1 MKKILVALT
10 AAAMLMLL
18 VGCGEVSSG
27 GSAGEPDNAAPAAES
42 VQEPSES
49 EAVEEPAEADL
60 TTDQEQAVETAQS
73 YLETGSFSR
82 KGLIEQLRFEEFSK
96 AQATFAVDYIDP
108 NWNAQAE
115 QTAQNYLDTGS
126 FSRKG
131 LISQLVF
138 EGFTRSQAEHGVK
151 AVYEPAGE
159 SSAEGSGE
167 ATSTT
172 GREQAVEAAKGYL
185 EMGGFSRKGLINQL
199 HFEGFSKSEA
209 TFAVDQLDPNWNKQ
223 AELSAQSYLDMGGF
237 SRSALIDQLVFDGF
251 TRSQAEHGVN
261 AVY

>member
-1 MKKILVALT
+1 MKKVLVALT
-10 AAAMLMLL
+10 AVAMLILL
-18 VGCGEVSSG
+18 VGCGEVSSS
-27 GSAGEPDNAAPAAES
+27 GSAGEPDNAAPATES

-49 EAVEEPAEADL
+49 EAVEEPAAEEPAEPEM
-60 TTDQEQAVETAQS
+60 TTGQEQAVETAQS
-73 YLETGSFSR
+73 YLATGSFSR

-96 AQATFAVDYIDP
+96 ATATFAVDYIDP

-151 AVYEPAGE
+151 AVYQSGGESTAQDSDEPA
-159 SSAEGSGE
+159 SS
-167 ATSTT
+167 T
-172 GREQAVEAAKGYL
+172 GQEQAVA
-185 EMGGFSRKGLINQL
+185 
-199 HFEGFSKSEA
+199 
-209 TFAVDQLDPNWNKQ
+209 
-223 AELSAQSYLDMGGF
+223 SAQSYLDMGGF
-237 SRSALIDQLVFDGF
+237 SRSALIDQLVFEGF
-251 TRSQAEHGVN
+251 TRSQAEHGVK